1 MFFREVIGLSVTLK
15 LSKIL
20 ASYRVHSNRTQA
32 KKIITNRA
40 CAQLD
45 SKQFQEMNFLPLIG
59 CYVVID
65 TVPRNSIQCIVAVL
79 LNIPVHAV

>member
-1 MFFREVIGLSVTLK
+1 MS
-15 LSKIL
+15 SCD
-20 ASYRVHSNRTQA
+20 YRVHSNRTQA

-65 TVPRNSIQCIVAVL
+65 TVPRNPIQCSTVAVYL
-79 LNIPVHAV
+79 IY